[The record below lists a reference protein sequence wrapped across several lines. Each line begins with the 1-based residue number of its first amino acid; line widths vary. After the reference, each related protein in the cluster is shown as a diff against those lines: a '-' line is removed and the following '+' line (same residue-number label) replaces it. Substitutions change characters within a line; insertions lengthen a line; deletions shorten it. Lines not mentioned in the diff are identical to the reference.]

1 MKSEEKQESGLGA
14 QPEAKLYER
23 AQAGCRESLNQ
34 LMDSHEPLVLYA
46 VKRQNLGDL
55 PYQEAIQ
62 AGRIGL
68 WQAILKYDLGRSY
81 RFSTYAYKAIVHQ
94 IWAEVKMHCQANKIA
109 HATREWVLF
118 FRHWEA
124 GPAQRQAA
132 REVQASLQALV
143 VRLPVRLQR
152 VIIGR
157 YGLDGQE
164 PQTLPVLGVKLG
176 VCGERVRQLQ
186 VEALVWL
193 RHPAH
198 SQELRSLL
206 RRHSLQEYE
215 WAEELTHL
223 WRRRRRARRHTCT
236 GARCQCGQA

>member
-1 MKSEEKQESGLGA
+1 MKSEEKREFGLGA
-14 QPEAKLYER
+14 QPEAKLYEQ

-68 WQAILKYDLGRSY
+68 WQAILKYDHGRSY
-81 RFSTYAYKAIVHQ
+81 RFSTYAYAAIVHQ
-94 IWAEVKMHCQANKIA
+94 IWADVKTHCQANKIA
-109 HATREWVLF
+109 HATREWAMF
-118 FRHWEA
+118 FRHWET
-124 GPAQRQAA
+124 GPAQRQAE
-132 REVQASLQALV
+132 REIQASLQALV
-143 VRLPVRLQR
+143 VGLPVRLQR

-164 PQTLPVLGVKLG
+164 PQTLSVMGVKLR
-176 VCGERVRQLQ
+176 VSGERVRQLQ
-186 VEALVWL
+186 VAALVWL

-198 SQELRSLL
+198 SQDLRTLL
-206 RRHSLQEYE
+206 ERHSQQEYE
-215 WAEELTHL
+215 WAEEMAQNWL
-223 WRRRRRARRHTCT
+223 RRRAGRH
-236 GARCQCGQA
+236 G